1 MAMKSPLIKIYVTAL
16 LIMHGSVRPT
26 HKLITHKPIKR
37 KKKEQE
43 EDVLHYELTST
54 ELPKGTSLIA
64 PKILGKAYF
73 ENRESTDS
81 LIRSLIKHWTE
92 NGSFVHEHFSD
103 FFLSKLNGFEQ
114 TDVASMKELLHR
126 NDDVNAHLFKLKN
139 PYLTQRYKADKKYR
153 LNIENAA
160 AEKSGIEWDS
170 NPSFITQKS
179 YAITPS
185 DKNPNCIMF
194 FCENLT
200 ITSLRPSS
208 WPMKNVEISNLVS
221 IPILYVDVDYDV
233 TSRLFKITFP
243 SLRSVTRFRFQELDL
258 IVRTVLDRVARL
270 ASDASASADKLDFRI
285 KFFDFTCHET
295 IFPQD
300 DHRLNGL
307 TPQLLSSRL
316 LPGDD
321 AGAEL
326 TYGTTPTGVLK
337 HEDDQRDSKYGFG
350 VRPGDSPSDAEGIS
364 PVSTLDGNS
373 SVESS
378 SIGSVL
384 ERPVVRWPS
393 SSSQS
398 KPSTTALIVHVDRG
412 VSSFV
417 NFKPFVPQSLS
428 LSLSP
433 AHTPRASPVLT
444 SLKRPR
450 SASSHSPKIGGRTR
464 AVRRVYRKRFTVR
477 RRAQWGKRRTIHA
490 H

>member
-1 MAMKSPLIKIYVTAL
+1 MAMKSPRIKIYVTAL

-26 HKLITHKPIKR
+26 HTHKPIKR

-43 EDVLHYELTST
+43 QEQDVLYYELTST

-81 LIRSLIKHWTE
+81 LIRSLIKHWTK

-103 FFLSKLNGFEQ
+103 LFLSKLNGFEQ

-126 NDDVNAHLFKLKN
+126 NDDVNAHLFKLKH
-139 PYLTQRYKADKKYR
+139 PYLTQKYKADKKYR

-160 AEKSGIEWDS
+160 AEKLDIEWDS
-170 NPSFITQKS
+170 KHSFITEKS

-185 DKNPNCIMF
+185 DKTPNCIMF

-200 ITSLRPSS
+200 IPSFRPSS
-208 WPMKNVEISNLVS
+208 WPMRDVEISNLFS
-221 IPILYVDVDYDV
+221 IPILYVDVDYDD

-243 SLRSVTRFRFQELDL
+243 SLRSVTRFRFQDLDL

-316 LPGDD
+316 LPGHD

-337 HEDDQRDSKYGFG
+337 HEDDQRERTYGVG

-364 PVSTLDGNS
+364 PVSTHDGSS

-378 SIGSVL
+378 SIGSDL
-384 ERPVVRWPS
+384 ERPVRWPS